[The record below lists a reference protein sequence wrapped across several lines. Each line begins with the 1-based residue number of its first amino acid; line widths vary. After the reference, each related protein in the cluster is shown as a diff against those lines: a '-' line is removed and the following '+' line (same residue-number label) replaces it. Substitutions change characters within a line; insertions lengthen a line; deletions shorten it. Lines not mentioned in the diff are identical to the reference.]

1 MIRGRA
7 DLRASKRVVI
17 KAGTSIVSTPEGY
30 PSLSRIA
37 AIVEQVALPLPACL
51 AARTLSRV
59 ACPLNLSS
67 SPPMQVAFLKQ
78 DGKDVL
84 VVTSGAVGV
93 GKQVRY
99 AFRNCIPVLTF

>member
-37 AIVEQVALPLPACL
+37 AIVEQVTLPLPTSPAACTL
-51 AARTLSRV
+51 ARLPA
-59 ACPLNLSS
+59 PPSS
-67 SPPMQVAFLKQ
+67 SPLKVAFLKQ
-78 DGKDVL
+78 EGKDVL

-93 GKQVRY
+93 GRQVRD
-99 AFRNCIPVLTF
+99 AIQNCFPVLIF

>member
-37 AIVEQVALPLPACL
+37 AIVEQVTLLLFASPAACTLALLPAPPSSPLP
-51 AARTLSRV
+51 
-59 ACPLNLSS
+59 
-67 SPPMQVAFLKQ
+67 QVAFLKQ
-78 DGKDVL
+78 EGKDVL

-93 GKQVRY
+93 GRQVRG
-99 AFRNCIPVLTF
+99 AIQNCVPVLVF